1 MKSMDSMCG
10 VILAGG
16 QSSRMGQRKELLG
29 WGAET
34 LIEHLVGC
42 VRALSLPCLVVTN
55 EPQLLPD
62 SVTND
67 PQVQVSR
74 DAVEPCGPLGGIL
87 TACRLRTEDRL
98 LLLSCDLPFVTPAE
112 LEKLLACQASV
123 EQWDVM
129 VAQSQNRLHP
139 LLGIYR
145 RETKHLWES
154 AYANRELK
162 LMATLGKMR
171 VHAVPEGVLDPW
183 TTYNANTP
191 AEYERALAEW
201 SIRRQGEAK

>member
-1 MKSMDSMCG
+1 MNSTYSMCG

-16 QSSRMGQRKELLG
+16 RSSRMGQRKELLG

-42 VRALSLPCLVVTN
+42 VRTLSLPCLVVTN

-67 PQVQVSR
+67 SEVQVSC
-74 DAVEPCGPLGGIL
+74 DAVEPCGPLGAIL
-87 TACRLRTEDRL
+87 TSCRLRTEDRL
-98 LLLSCDLPFVTPAE
+98 LLLSCDLPFVTPGE
-112 LEKLLACQASV
+112 LEKLLAYQANV
-123 EQWDVM
+123 EQWDAIL
-129 VAQSQNRLHP
+129 AQSHNRLHP

-145 RETKHLWES
+145 RETQPFWES

-171 VHAVPEGVLDPW
+171 VHAVPEDVLDPW

-191 AEYERALAEW
+191 TEYERALAEW
-201 SIRRQGEAK
+201 SVRREGEAK